1 MRRALRIVAAALPVA
16 WLAACG
22 SPQPIATVQ
31 QVDLQRFMGDWYVIA
46 SIPTVFERGAHNAI
60 ETYRLDDDGSVATRF
75 SFRDGGFDGPRE
87 VYDARGFVEDRETNA
102 VWQMRFFWPFEAEYR
117 IVYLTDD
124 YTRAIIGRSQR
135 DYAWIM
141 AREPAIDERELADML
156 AFLSAQGYDISLV
169 ERVPQRW

>member
-1 MRRALRIVAAALPVA
+1 
-16 WLAACG
+16 
-22 SPQPIATVQ
+22 
-31 QVDLQRFMGDWYVIA
+31 MGDWYVIA